1 MSAARGVWQSI
12 FYSAAIGWIL
22 LLAITFAAT
31 HVNAVNTGAGGYGA
45 GSSLEILNSALGTA
59 SFKAVLIISTIGQ
72 MFCGLACLT
81 SASRMSYAFS
91 RDRGLPGSRW
101 MTKVNSKGVPRNAV
115 IAMAICA
122 MVITLPA
129 LKGNAAGDPFPFAF
143 FAVVSIT
150 VIGLYIAFAIPIYL
164 RWRAG
169 DSFIP
174 GPWTNGRKYKWMNP
188 FAVLWTAL
196 ITVIFCLP
204 FTPAAVPFNDGLHLG
219 GRQLRADH
227 GRAGRRR
234 RRHRLAGDR
243 EELVHGSG
251 ERPRQARRGACR

>member
-1 MSAARGVWQSI
+1 
-12 FYSAAIGWIL
+12 
-22 LLAITFAAT
+22 
-31 HVNAVNTGAGGYGA
+31 
-45 GSSLEILNSALGTA
+45 
-59 SFKAVLIISTIGQ
+59 
-72 MFCGLACLT
+72 
-81 SASRMSYAFS
+81 
-91 RDRGLPGSRW
+91 

-122 MVITLPA
+122 MLITLPA

-204 FTPAAVPFNDGLHLG
+204 FTPGGGAVQRRTSP
-219 GRQLRADH
+219 GRPSTT
-227 GRAGRRR
+227 RRSWSGCSSSGPGIAWAVSAKNWFTGQESD
-234 RRHRLAGDR
+234 LDKLD
-243 EELVHGSG
+243 EELADEFAVAA
-251 ERPRQARRGACR
+251 RTPRARSLLLA